1 MLFSGA
7 FSFFLLLLWGH
18 NFDANLRLN
27 WLIPPAAY
35 TAIMTTSISSPLVF
49 SFSPQQ
55 QEALPTLASTG
66 RRREGPLSTTARKAW
81 SSVLLLVPY
90 GLQLYPVICTN
101 TPVKKWSRKVWKPR
115 NISPQILRVKKF
127 VHFTIISA
135 SLLHPS
141 VYSAAKRHSK
151 NFRPFFRKRK

>member
-1 MLFSGA
+1 
-7 FSFFLLLLWGH
+7 
-18 NFDANLRLN
+18 
-27 WLIPPAAY
+27 
-35 TAIMTTSISSPLVF
+35 MTNSISSPLVF

-81 SSVLLLVPY
+81 SFVLLLVPR
-90 GLQLYPVICTN
+90 GLQLYPVICTKIPPKMQKCRVEKYGN
-101 TPVKKWSRKVWKPR
+101 PE
-115 NISPQILRVKKF
+115 IFAPQILRVKKF

-151 NFRPFFRKRK
+151 NFRPFFSKNKVILKLPGFLVLCEGKGGGGKVLFKLKVLT